1 MSSDL
6 SQFVPPRYPS
16 PPRNLWYN
24 VPNQEAPKQIFPWEA
39 QQPKP
44 ARIFVG
50 DQGSPKQKATALEE
64 PATPTTAA
72 TTSEAG
78 ERRSA
83 TRARFGAQK
92 TEACFAGTPFSRN
105 NELSEPNT
113 PTMRGIHGGG
123 VGADWQA
130 FTRSNAWDDVPEIN
144 EYVSGMQPPRK
155 QQASLAGHSLLPTDA
170 AAHADGDAE
179 DEHNA
184 PPIRFR
190 ALRVTDFPGD
200 RPSLPV
206 TPAPVRRDNYWGSAP
221 MAADGE
227 QRLPTAEGV
236 PAQAEWVSRS
246 GGCGV
251 WEACLT
257 DGCMQDP
264 AAQLQKLANAQGEI
278 LKRLES
284 SRDVVSG
291 GAAVATLY
299 ERVD

>member
-1 MSSDL
+1 
-6 SQFVPPRYPS
+6 
-16 PPRNLWYN
+16 
-24 VPNQEAPKQIFPWEA
+24 
-39 QQPKP
+39 
-44 ARIFVG
+44 
-50 DQGSPKQKATALEE
+50 
-64 PATPTTAA
+64 
-72 TTSEAG
+72 
-78 ERRSA
+78 
-83 TRARFGAQK
+83 
-92 TEACFAGTPFSRN
+92 
-105 NELSEPNT
+105 
-113 PTMRGIHGGG
+113 MRGIHGGG

-155 QQASLAGHSLLPTDA
+155 QQASLAGHSLLPTGA

-236 PAQAEWVSRS
+236 PAQAEW
-246 GGCGV
+246 
-251 WEACLT
+251 
-257 DGCMQDP
+257 DP

-284 SRDVVSG
+284 SRDVNEGVLQPTPVRAGGIQPPSYSG
-291 GAAVATLY
+291 PGAAW
-299 ERVD
+299 ERGE